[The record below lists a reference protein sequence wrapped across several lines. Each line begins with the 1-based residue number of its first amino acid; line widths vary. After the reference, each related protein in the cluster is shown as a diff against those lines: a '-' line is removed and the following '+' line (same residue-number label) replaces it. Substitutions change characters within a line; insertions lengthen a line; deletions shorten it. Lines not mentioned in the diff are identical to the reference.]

1 MNSIV
6 ISRRRCTTFD
16 CCIPISSSRGALR
29 RRLQESSSAFL
40 SLTKLGVNDC
50 FLFTCLFSSRNSSSY
65 SSCISLRS
73 LSSESL
79 HTENDASSEGGEGG
93 GGDLVLLCERGK
105 GVSERRIFWPRRM
118 PSLSSSSTK
127 EKKDEED
134 VGGSFSPG
142 WCHVRAPRRRTP
154 PPPFVLVFGGCSSSS
169 SSRTNT
175 RTATNRSCSSLFFV
189 FFVFFFFFFSS
200 FFPPPRST
208 IARNASAAVEANVN
222 KPSAN

>member
-1 MNSIV
+1 MIFL
-6 ISRRRCTTFD
+6 RRCTTFD
-16 CCIPISSSRGALR
+16 CCIPISSSRALR

-65 SSCISLRS
+65 SSCNSLRS

-105 GVSERRIFWPRRM
+105 GVSERRIFSPRRM

-134 VGGSFSPG
+134 DGEKI
-142 WCHVRAPRRRTP
+142 REEEERNRRRRQRRRCP
-154 PPPFVLVFGGCSSSS
+154 PPPSTI
-169 SSRTNT
+169 SSR
-175 RTATNRSCSSLFFV
+175 
-189 FFVFFFFFFSS
+189 
-200 FFPPPRST
+200 
-208 IARNASAAVEANVN
+208 SAC
-222 KPSAN
+222 